1 MLFRTIPW
9 KRNQLR
15 TKRGSRIF
23 QKLVGFGRTCAPC
36 AALTRRFGRINT
48 PQGALRAPR
57 PLQLRCFLFI
67 PKNTKL
73 TVSRNKML
81 PFRPE
86 LGPSG
91 VYIFP
96 QDHQGFDV

>member
-1 MLFRTIPW
+1 LAAR
-9 KRNQLR
+9 
-15 TKRGSRIF
+15 
-23 QKLVGFGRTCAPC
+23 APC
-36 AALTRRFGRINT
+36 AARTRRFGLINT

-86 LGPSG
+86 LGPSR